1 MLLWFVIFIFT
12 VLENRKLQAGAYIL
26 ESLRHM
32 DFGQLMA
39 ESNRTYVVCHI
50 ILFIHSNP
58 SDLYAWFLEFEMILY
73 SISVKRSIIS

>member
-1 MLLWFVIFIFT
+1 MLFWFVIFIFT

-39 ESNRTYVVCHI
+39 EVIGLMLSV
-50 ILFIHSNP
+50 ILFCLFTVIQVI
-58 SDLYAWFLEFEMILY
+58 FMRGF
-73 SISVKRSIIS
+73 